1 VKSEK
6 VEDGDESGGRSC
18 RGASGCSGRR
28 IGDAS
33 TAPIH
38 RGEGGAGSGEQ
49 IFRGSGRGPAG
60 ADFSPLSPL
69 NFLSGL
75 VWGTCWTCSYRSSS
89 LDPYKYIILESVLKT
104 LSRDHCQQC

>member
-75 VWGTCWTCSYRSSS
+75 VWGTCWTCSKLTCMITRQYRWG
-89 LDPYKYIILESVLKT
+89 KYQVKTHYIL
-104 LSRDHCQQC
+104 QI